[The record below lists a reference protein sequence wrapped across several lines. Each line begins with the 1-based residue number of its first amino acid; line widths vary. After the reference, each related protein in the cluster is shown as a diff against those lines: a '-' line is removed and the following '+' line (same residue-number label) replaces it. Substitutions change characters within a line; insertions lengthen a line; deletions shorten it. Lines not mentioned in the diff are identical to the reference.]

1 MRSSHYTALH
11 GLDWPPSCSLPHSE
25 SSSCQGC
32 SHRRGLAFE
41 VPSAGGVQGGSL
53 ESPLKLKRRPGS
65 PSKVIPP
72 ARPPFPMGF
81 IVVAPCFT
89 VCVFVPSSVFLA
101 RM

>member
-11 GLDWPPSCSLPHSE
+11 GPDWPPSCSLPHSE

-32 SHRRGLAFE
+32 SHRRGLASA

-53 ESPLKLKRRPGS
+53 ESLLKRRPGS

-72 ARPPFPMGF
+72 ARPPLPMGF
-81 IVVAPCFT
+81 IVFAPCFT